1 MKRSLSVI
9 VVFFALLGWAPSAH
23 AQHMTEQFIPV
34 GQSPGISGKYSY
46 IGQIE
51 ATDLENKTV
60 TVAGPEGSRTIK
72 VTDRTW
78 IWLDRSEQRLTNEVG
93 SMSDLQPG
101 RRVEVK
107 YVDYETKDAAHWIKV
122 VVPSAGP

>member
-1 MKRSLSVI
+1 MKRSLSI
-9 VVFFALLGWAPSAH
+9 IAVFFALLGWAPNAH

-51 ATDLENKTV
+51 AIDVQNKTV

-122 VVPSAGP
+122 VVPGAG